1 MAEQLLFAEEQF
13 AAEKMTSLTY
23 SLRCSLAVVVAVAL
37 LTV

>member
-23 SLRCSLAVVVAVAL
+23 SLRCSLAVVAVAL